1 MTKCCLCSNPSSLP
15 RSISAWLV
23 ALLALPSPPCAAS
36 ATAPRVASFSGADM
50 LRIVTFLLCWACAFA
65 AHAGYAQLA
74 PPPAFQ
80 SVGGVSTIPVGAAAN
95 GARYAGGHV
104 IANASLNLGARAVTV
119 PVGFRVAANAA
130 TFAVTKMNPWI
141 AGLSLAASAIPY
153 IVDWFAGEELEITP
167 LGKIQVPAKPGESI
181 PAGPDDYWVSDG
193 GQVVRIS
200 SIPKPPNCDA
210 VAGYPQCTTGQAQ
223 GRQTACFNGV
233 RSGCFVS
240 APDPVTEGSPARPAT
255 ESDLAPLANKP
266 IDPRALVELGVPLPV
281 DPNPIINPATEP
293 VGDVVIGPNGNPAP
307 QLEPSPIRFPDGDP
321 VPIPN
326 TSPQRYTQPWHEVV
340 PSPTPS
346 EPWRVDVRPVVTE
359 TTDPT
364 PQPDPTPNPNP
375 NPNPIPNFYTDCD
388 KYPGSLGCMPVGTPP
403 TDGTIPTQ
411 TRTITQQ
418 QGPSFGGGGT
428 CPANLMVTVHG
439 QSIKALDMA
448 QPCSWIVNYV
458 KPVLLLLAAIS
469 AVFIVAP
476 RSEG

>member
-1 MTKCCLCSNPSSLP
+1 
-15 RSISAWLV
+15 
-23 ALLALPSPPCAAS
+23 
-36 ATAPRVASFSGADM
+36 M
-50 LRIVTFLLCWACAFA
+50 LRIVTFLLCWVCAFA

-80 SVGGVSTIPVGAAAN
+80 SVGGVSTMPVGAAAN

-104 IANASLNLGARAVTV
+104 IANASLNVGARAVTV
-119 PVGFRVAANAA
+119 PVAFRVAANAA

-141 AGLSLAASAIPY
+141 AGLSLAASAIPF
-153 IVDWFAGEELEITP
+153 VLDWFSGEELEVTP
-167 LGKIQVPAKPGESI
+167 LGKIQVPAKPGQSI
-181 PAGPDDYWVSDG
+181 PAGPDDYWVVDG

-200 SIPKPPNCDA
+200 SISNPPNCDA

-240 APDPVTEGSPARPAT
+240 APDPVTEGSPARPAS
-255 ESDLAPLANKP
+255 EADLAPLASNP
-266 IDPRALVELGVPLPV
+266 INPRVLVELGIPLPV
-281 DPNPIINPATEP
+281 DPNPVINPATEP

-307 QLEPSPIRFPDGDP
+307 QLQPSPIRYPDGDP

-375 NPNPIPNFYTDCD
+375 VGDFYTDCD

-403 TDGTIPTQ
+403 PDGTIPTQ
-411 TRTITQQ
+411 TRNITQQ
-418 QGPSFGGGGT
+418 QGPSFGGGG
-428 CPANLMVTVHG
+428 CPANLVVSLQGM
-439 QSIKALDMA
+439 SITALNMA
-448 QPCSWIVNYV
+448 QPCSWIVNFV
-458 KPVLLLLAAIS
+458 KPIILLLAAIS
-469 AVFIVAP
+469 AVMIVAP